1 MADETEQMMR
11 ALFESIALR
20 TAGIKGAAK
29 LRLEHDEFYLVCPG
43 AFMSTT
49 PTDDERQLP
58 LNIAQQFSY
67 EIPQVLKISSVNN
80 VKPEVRLEAAR
91 VPLNPNIVEWLVN
104 NKGCLVPC
112 PKGLLDG
119 EPAFAVCC
127 NDDDGCYAHLKIH
140 SQITYNIIENALFQ
154 NLRVCRL
161 SLPHELADVYKH
173 MKVKYSLGLVKLTG
187 VPVIILRSGG
197 SILCIALIQ
206 HQKLEDLTRIR
217 HDKRVWVPDGWD
229 DKTKTWK
236 HFITERKAK
245 MAKGLPSPV
254 TTKRNAKG
262 LASAVNSAVASVQQS
277 PTVAAATLAGPADEN
292 DQEVNDAATAT
303 ASVAAKHAATQI
315 EQVSKTVEDK
325 LPDPPAEIEVPD
337 ALAAQTAELM
347 ANPAP
352 AAPEPVEEP
361 AAAEVN
367 PDAAAPKRKRQTRPA
382 AKLGFDFTKVQE
394 YLSAPVEELTAD
406 AFDKVLEEIRALR
419 DLQIAAARRSANL
432 STEVHKMSASA
443 VQKIAALKAMF

>member
-49 PTDDERQLP
+49 PTEDERQLP
-58 LNIAQQFSY
+58 LNIAQQFSD
-67 EIPQVLKISSVNN
+67 EIPQVLKISSVDN
-80 VKPEVRLEAAR
+80 VKPEVRLEAVR

-140 SQITYNIIENALFQ
+140 SQIPYNIIENALFQ

-161 SLPHELADVYKH
+161 SLPQELADVYKH

-187 VPVIILRSGG
+187 FPVIILRSGC
-197 SILCIALIQ
+197 SILCIALMQ

-254 TTKRNAKG
+254 TTKRNA

-277 PTVAAATLAGPADEN
+277 PTVAAATLAGPAAEN

-303 ASVAAKHAATQI
+303 ASIAAKPAATQI
-315 EQVSKTVEDK
+315 EQVSKPAEAK
-325 LPDPPAEIEVPD
+325 LPDPPAELKVPD

-347 ANPAP
+347 SNPAT
-352 AAPEPVEEP
+352 AAQEPVEAP
-361 AAAEVN
+361 AAAESN
-367 PDAAAPKRKRQTRPA
+367 PDAAPKRKRQVRPA
-382 AKLGFDFTKVQE
+382 AKIGFDFTKVQE